1 MQAAI
6 VSIGTELTR
15 GELINGNAAWLSERL
30 TALGL
35 EVIEHAVVADDSARI
50 GATLARFAREVKLVV
65 CTGGLGPTSDDLT
78 AQAAALLLGIPLERH
93 AATMER
99 IEARYRRLA
108 RVMPEPNRKQA
119 DLPRGARVLDNDAGT
134 APGFV
139 LQLEAPPRNAGAVQL
154 VERAQCWFFPGVPS
168 EMHHLFERYLVP
180 EIAPQ
185 ITRTSHQ
192 VHIRTFGL
200 RESEVSERL
209 AEIDLGGPLHHPDV
223 VIGYRARIAEIE
235 VKVLAHAADER
246 AAIAVAE
253 RVATQVRERLGVHAY
268 GGRDDNFPAHVGSS
282 LRARG
287 LKVAV
292 AESCTGGL
300 IGKLLTDPPGSS
312 DYFLLDAVT
321 YANSAKRALLGVP
334 AELLERH
341 GAVSG
346 EVASAMAEGVLE
358 RAGADLA
365 VATTGVAGPG
375 GGTVDK
381 PVGTVWLALAQ
392 RGGKTL
398 AERRQLSGDRD
409 RVRTL
414 TAYAALE
421 LLERAARA
429 ALDLA
434 SAPAVEPKR

>member
-6 VSIGTELTR
+6 LSIGTELTR

-93 AATMER
+93 APTMER
-99 IEARYRRLA
+99 IEARYRRLGRA
-108 RVMPEPNRKQA
+108 MPEPNRKQA
-119 DLPRGARVLDNDAGT
+119 DLPRAARVLDNDAGT

-139 LQLEAPPRNAGAVQL
+139 LQI
-154 VERAQCWFFPGVPS
+154 ERAQCWFFPGVPS
-168 EMHHLFERYLVP
+168 EMQHLFERYLTP
-180 EIAPQ
+180 EMAPQ
-185 ITRTSHQ
+185 IARTSHQ

-200 RESEVSERL
+200 RESEVAERL
-209 AEIDLGGPLHHPDV
+209 AEIDLGGALHHPDV

-235 VKVLAHAADER
+235 VKVLARAADER
-246 AAIAVAE
+246 AAIALAE
-253 RVATQVRERLGVHAY
+253 RVAAQVRERLGIHAY
-268 GGRDDNFPAHVGSS
+268 GGRDDNFPAHVGAS

-300 IGKLLTDPPGSS
+300 IGKLLTDPAGSS
-312 DYFLLDAVT
+312 DYFVLDAVT
-321 YANSAKRALLGVP
+321 YANRAKRDLLGVP
-334 AELLERH
+334 ADLLERH

-346 EVASAMAEGVLE
+346 EVASAMAEGALE

-375 GGTVDK
+375 GGTADK

-429 ALDLA
+429 ALDLT